1 MSEFIQELETQIRQR
16 FASSSD
22 ESYVASLHTKGITK
36 VAQKVG
42 EEAIEVVVAS
52 LSETKDS
59 FIEELADLYFHT
71 LILMQEREVNFAD
84 VIAELKRR
92 QGMSGLVEKA
102 NRTK

>member
-1 MSEFIQELETQIRQR
+1 MNQFIQELEAQIKQR
-16 FASSSD
+16 FDSSSD
-22 ESYVASLHTKGITK
+22 KSYVANLHTKGITK

-71 LILMQEREVNFAD
+71 LILMQEREVNFND
-84 VIAELKRR
+84 VINELKRR
-92 QGMSGLVEKA
+92 QGVSGLVEKA
-102 NRTK
+102 SRDK